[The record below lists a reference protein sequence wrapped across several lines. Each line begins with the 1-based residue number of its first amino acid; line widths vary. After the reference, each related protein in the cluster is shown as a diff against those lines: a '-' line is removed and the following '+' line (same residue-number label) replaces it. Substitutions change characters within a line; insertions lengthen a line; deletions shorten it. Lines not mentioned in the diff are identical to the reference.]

1 MLEQK
6 YERGWVKHISFLG
19 FGLALF
25 GLFVYING
33 VEGFSR
39 LRQLELIPLGGALL
53 ATIGITGSI
62 AGRWGTLTNA
72 VCGSRVA
79 RWLDYYH
86 YFIINR
92 ALGFIFPKDITDLVG
107 RSVWLKQLH
116 GLSLPQAGASVVF
129 DRLFDVISATMFLLA
144 SLPYWLGWVNAA
156 AGIVLMLGFATVVG
170 GLLFVGHRLLLT
182 GGEWLMNRGFWLIHR
197 VPWLRKCSSN
207 LLNLSLLDR
216 GVVLQAYLLSLI
228 KFGCT
233 AGRLVLFAVA
243 LNVPI
248 APMLILLCTPVGQL
262 TYLFAFTPGGL
273 GIFETGWFGILRIGG
288 VTTEHAMTF
297 VVGQRILTVILIGI
311 LAIFSQILYML
322 YGRHSTN

>member
-1 MLEQK
+1 MK
-6 YERGWVKHISFLG
+6 KIDTKGWTKHIFFLAI
-19 FGLALF
+19 GLLLF
-25 GLFVYING
+25 GFFVYLNG
-33 VEGFSR
+33 AESFS
-39 LRQLELIPLGGALL
+39 QLGQLQLIPLGGALL
-53 ATIGITGSI
+53 ATLGITGSI
-62 AGRWGTLTNA
+62 AGRWGTLGNA
-72 VCGSRVA
+72 ICGSRVA
-79 RWLDYYH
+79 SWLNYYH

-92 ALGFIFPKDITDLVG
+92 ALGFILPKDVTDLVG

-144 SLPYWLGWVNAA
+144 SLPYWLGWVSAA

-170 GLLFVGHRLLLT
+170 GLLFVGHRPLLT

-216 GVVLQAYLLSLI
+216 GVIIRAYLFSLI
-228 KFGCT
+228 KFSCT

-243 LNVPI
+243 LSVPI
-248 APMLILLCTPVGQL
+248 SPMLILLGTPVGQL
-262 TYLFAFTPGGL
+262 AYLFAFTPGGL
-273 GIFETGWFGILRIGG
+273 GIFEAGWFGILRIGG
-288 VTTEHAMTF
+288 VTTEHIMIF
-297 VVGQRILTVILIGI
+297 VVGQRILTVILVGI